1 MYVMLRHIKKKKGK
15 NKGQTTIVATVVSL
29 LESRERCAI
38 YNDDSKIK
46 IQNEATVER
55 GEIKKK
61 QKITM
66 RYTYSPPKQYS
77 LSGSIFIH
85 RSYMNVQGVYRTTAA
100 KVYIQQGSAP

>member
-1 MYVMLRHIKKKKGK
+1 MVGVVLGVCICNDTMYVMLRHIKKKKGK

-61 QKITM
+61 EDNDAI
-66 RYTYSPPKQYS
+66 Y
-77 LSGSIFIH
+77 IF
-85 RSYMNVQGVYRTTAA
+85 TTEA
-100 KVYIQQGSAP
+100 I

>member
-1 MYVMLRHIKKKKGK
+1 MTWSVWCLVYVYVMTHVMTMYVMLRHIKKKGK

-46 IQNEATVER
+46 KIQNEATVER

-61 QKITM
+61 EDNDAI
-66 RYTYSPPKQYS
+66 Y
-77 LSGSIFIH
+77 IF
-85 RSYMNVQGVYRTTAA
+85 TTEA
-100 KVYIQQGSAP
+100 I